1 MDPDRTKTKGKGK
14 GKGNEKERRPDADR
28 VPSGILGL
36 DIMTGGGFPR
46 GTVNLITGPTGSGK
60 TLLGLNFLLYGAT
73 EFGETGLFIT
83 LEEKRESLLRA
94 AESFQLSLRPLEV
107 EGKLVMVDMAAIR
120 VHHTSTEDAK
130 REVASLGAIQEFLSN
145 YLMESEARRLVIDS
159 ITAAGLYTKDPLEL
173 RQELFRLCNFLREYG
188 ITTIMITDQS
198 VDKGLT
204 RYDIEQLLADSFIV
218 MELEDMGKGLRR
230 SLVIRKMRYTDH
242 DVERH
247 PYIIRKGG
255 IQVMH
260 EEEIY

>member
-1 MDPDRTKTKGKGK
+1 MAR
-14 GKGNEKERRPDADR
+14 GNERSRGKAKSKDEAGTTER
-28 VPSGILGL
+28 VPTGTLGL
-36 DIMTGGGFPR
+36 DKMTGGGFPR

-60 TLLGLNFLLYGAT
+60 TLFGLNFLIHGAS
-73 EFGETGLFIT
+73 ELDEGGIYLS
-83 LEEKRESLLRA
+83 LEERRESLLRA
-94 AESFQLSLRPLEV
+94 AEGFQLSVRSLEV
-107 EGKLVMVDMAAIR
+107 EGKLVIVDMATIR
-120 VHHTSTEDAK
+120 EKHSVIEDSR
-130 REVASLGAIQEFLSN
+130 REVASLSAIQEFLSN
-145 YLMESEARRLVIDS
+145 YLIESDARRLVIDS

-173 RQELFRLCNFLREYG
+173 RQELFRLCNFLREFG

-247 PYIIRKGG
+247 PYIIRAGG